1 MSILNH
7 LKGEFII
14 KIYGFYGQNLAYGGF
29 SRKYP
34 ENTMIDF
41 EKAIEVGVDGIEIYV
56 QLKNLVFFYIII
68 VFHKRIVDEFKYEL
82 IYCFLI
88 HIDLIYIGTN

>member
-1 MSILNH
+1 
-7 LKGEFII
+7 
-14 KIYGFYGQNLAYGGF
+14 
-29 SRKYP
+29 
-34 ENTMIDF
+34 MIDF